1 MDTGIDQ
8 QHESDAHLANDFVHG
23 AKSLAECLT
32 SLGFPVSETDI
43 YYLHRAKKWP
53 FHKYGAFLIGSKREL
68 ASHARNFIRGRPA
81 ADQYKLNTEG
91 E

>member
-1 MDTGIDQ
+1 MDTSIDQ
-8 QHESDAHLANDFVHG
+8 QHENDAHLANDFVHG
-23 AKSLAECLT
+23 AKNLAEYLT

-43 YYLHRAKKWP
+43 YYLHRAKKLP

-81 ADQYKLNTEG
+81 ADENELNIERK
-91 E
+91 